1 MKRTN
6 IGGQALLEGVMMRG
20 KTSMATA
27 VRDGGGAIRIK
38 AKRLKPHK
46 SIFYKIP
53 FVRGVL
59 SFASS
64 IAVGVTTITD
74 SARVLAGED
83 AVGAPNDKKA
93 NKNAARGAG
102 GAREEG
108 ASGAGAGGINGGA
121 NGSASADGTTVAGG
135 TGGSFQLTLAFSVV
149 LALGFSIGLFILLPN
164 IITSLA
170 VNIFKLQISDIGKNM
185 IEGGIKMLIFIFY
198 MAAVALMKD
207 IKRVYM
213 YHGAEHKTINAY
225 EKGLELNV
233 KNIQSCSTLHTRCST
248 TFMFFVLFISIIVF
262 SLFSWYDNPFL
273 RLGLRL
279 LLLPVIAGVS
289 FEVFKLLAL
298 SDSKLL
304 LPFKTPGFL
313 LQKISTRQPDDS
325 MAEVALAAFNKV
337 LEMEEN
343 PDAPEC
349 DFVLPKQFKYV
360 LGDIKKLYTDGGVEP
375 SADLDWICRDVFD
388 LKLSKIEDDF
398 IVSAAIQDRL
408 FEIAKRR
415 LKREPLQYILGKAYF
430 YGLELAVTPDVLIP
444 RPETELLA
452 EAVLKLC
459 EGVRGDVATAGGSIA
474 AAEAAVAASTGD
486 AVNAAE
492 IAGGIA
498 ADNKVFADTANT
510 PAAGIAVTHAA
521 DTVADNTT
529 ADTAA
534 TTAPAVAAPNI
545 AAAPRIVIAET
556 TTVAPV
562 APVAAELAPRNAAPK
577 TVLDLCTGSGAIAIA
592 VKKNSD
598 AEVFAS
604 DFSTNVLNVAKE
616 NAAKNDVKIEFIFSN
631 MFNSIRQKFD
641 IIVCNPPYI
650 PTTDIAALMS
660 EVRDYEPIYALDG
673 GADGLRFY
681 RTIADEAKNY
691 LNDGGVLLLEAGIN
705 QSAAVK
711 KLLENDFSIN
721 VQKDYAGIDRILICA
736 KNDAK
741 NGDNNDDKN
750 DAKSAAKNNDKNG
763 DKESGAV

>member
-27 VRDGGGAIRIK
+27 VRDGGGVIRIK

-53 FVRGVL
+53 FIRGVL

-64 IAVGVTTITD
+64 IAVGITTITD
-74 SARVLAGED
+74 SARVLAGEN
-83 AVGAPNDKKA
+83 AVAEPNDKKTKD
-93 NKNAARGAG
+93 KNAAG
-102 GAREEG
+102 GAKAEG
-108 ASGAGAGGINGGA
+108 ASGAGVGGINGGA
-121 NGSASADGTTVAGG
+121 NGSVSAGG
-135 TGGSFQLTLAFSVV
+135 GMGGATTASGAGGGLQLTLAFSVV

-170 VNIFKLQISDIGKNM
+170 VDIFSLKISDIAKNM
-185 IEGGIKMLIFIFY
+185 IEGGIKMLIFILY

-213 YHGAEHKTINAY
+213 YHGAEHKTISAY
-225 EKGLELNV
+225 ERGLELNV

-262 SLFSWYDNPFL
+262 SLFGWYENPFL

-279 LLLPVIAGVS
+279 LLLPLIAGVS

-304 LPFKTPGFL
+304 LPFKLPGFL

-337 LEMEEN
+337 LLMEEN
-343 PDAPEC
+343 PDVPEC
-349 DFVLPKQFKYV
+349 DFILPKQFKYV
-360 LGDIKKLYTDGGVEP
+360 LADIKKLYTDGGVELC
-375 SADLDWICRDVFD
+375 ADLDWITRDIFD
-388 LKLSKIEDDF
+388 LKLSEIEDDF
-398 IVSAAIQDRL
+398 IVSAAVQDRF
-408 FEIAKRR
+408 FEIVKRR

-459 EGVRGDVATAGGSIA
+459 GGVRGGVATAGDSVAVAEAIA
-474 AAEAAVAASTGD
+474 ANANGAINVAAASTSKGGATAPVAEVAAINNNCDTTAPDGVAAAVAVVND
-486 AVNAAE
+486 AAAGTT
-492 IAGGIA
+492 AAPPA
-498 ADNKVFADTANT
+498 ADKPAAHALDTA
-510 PAAGIAVTHAA
+510 PV
-521 DTVADNTT
+521 
-529 ADTAA
+529 
-534 TTAPAVAAPNI
+534 VAAPNI
-545 AAAPRIVIAET
+545 AAAT
-556 TTVAPV
+556 APV
-562 APVAAELAPRNAAPK
+562 VAVLHAGASAPK
-577 TVLDLCTGSGAIAIA
+577 AVLDLCTGSGAIAIA
-592 VKKNSD
+592 VKKNSG

-604 DFSTNVLNVAKE
+604 DFSANVLNVAKE

-631 MFNSIRQKFD
+631 MFNSVRQKFD

-650 PTTDIAALMS
+650 PTADIAALMN
-660 EVRDYEPIYALDG
+660 EVRDYEPICALDG
-673 GADGLRFY
+673 GADGLKFY
-681 RTIADEAKNY
+681 KTIASEVKNY

-705 QSAAVK
+705 QSEAVK
-711 KLLENDFSIN
+711 KLLKNDFSIN
-721 VQKDYAGIDRILICA
+721 ILKDYSGIDRILICV
-736 KNDAK
+736 K
-741 NGDNNDDKN
+741 NGDERGGRYDRKAEKN
-750 DAKSAAKNNDKNG
+750 
-763 DKESGAV
+763 